1 MSHSLLLGIMDRHS
15 PDRSCTASCPPPGV
29 DPGCTPTEG
38 WAGAVCVDGFG
49 AMTTAAVCFSGNLLS
64 RVRTLASLTP
74 SWIPP
79 GSASCLDRESHVPR
93 PVSCAP
99 RGGQATSSA
108 PYLLHSAT
116 GAKPQGH
123 IDDFDIVK
131 AEKAEQ
137 AAAKPEKPVHAIDP
151 LIPIRLPGYG
161 RRSQATSGAG
171 GKSQS
176 AAAPG
181 RLPPA

>member
-1 MSHSLLLGIMDRHS
+1 MAEGIESCEEIAGEEARGDR
-15 PDRSCTASCPPPGV
+15 A
-29 DPGCTPTEG
+29 
-38 WAGAVCVDGFG
+38 
-49 AMTTAAVCFSGNLLS
+49 
-64 RVRTLASLTP
+64 LASLKP
-74 SWIPP
+74 SWVPP
-79 GSASCLDRESHVPR
+79 RSASCLERESHVPR

-151 LIPIRLPGYG
+151 LIPIRLPGYLFG
-161 RRSQATSGAG
+161 HGATSILGKLRQSLSTAPKCRLVGAWP
-171 GKSQS
+171 KPQS
-176 AAAPG
+176 SPH
-181 RLPPA
+181 